1 MKLAY
6 DLHIHSALSPC
17 AEDDMTPNNIV
28 NMSLIKGLDIIAVT
42 DHNSAKNVKAVMQAA
57 KGKDIVIV
65 PGIEV
70 NTKED
75 IHVLCYFDSLEN
87 ALMFDDWLYDR
98 LVVIPFDKNKFGN
111 QLIMNENDEV
121 IGIEEKFLHQGA
133 YAGLDE
139 IIKAADLM
147 GGIAVPAHI
156 NREANSLLNILGF
169 IPKNKLITAVEL
181 SRFLK
186 MPDSDLTNYHML
198 YSSDAHSLGLILER
212 ESFIDIEG
220 KNIKS
225 FIKYLKSEKN
235 KKSI

>member
-42 DHNSAKNVKAVMQAA
+42 DHNSAKNVKSVMQAA
-57 KGKDIVIV
+57 KGKDIIIV

-70 NTKED
+70 NTRED

-87 ALMFDDWLYDR
+87 ALKFDEWLYEK
-98 LVVIPFDKNKFGN
+98 LIVIPFDKNKFGN
-111 QLIMNENDEV
+111 QLIIDQNDEV
-121 IGIEEKFLHQGA
+121 IGFEEKFLHQGA
-133 YAGLDE
+133 DAGLDE
-139 IIKAADLM
+139 IIKAADQM

-156 NREANSLLNILGF
+156 NRDANSILNILGF
-169 IPKNKLITAVEL
+169 IPENKLITAVEL
-181 SRFLK
+181 SKFLK
-186 MPDSDLTNYHML
+186 MPINDLSNYHML

-212 ESFIDIEG
+212 DSFIDLEE
-220 KNIKS
+220 KNSKNL
-225 FIKYLKSEKN
+225 IKYLKNEKN